1 MYINNFENSNRKF
14 VSSAGRFKVLE
25 YMRDMSV
32 SALNAEQEYYMSR
45 MNVHRRQLVV
55 EMDGKNTLIMQ
66 AGAMQ
71 WTAGN
76 INISTGVKGVGDF
89 MGKMFKGA
97 VTKESA
103 VKPEYSG
110 VGVVVFEPTYKF
122 IIFQDVSQWGTGMVI
137 EDGMF
142 LACDGTV
149 KHNIVSRKN
158 LSSAM
163 LGGEGLFN
171 LSLSGN
177 GIAVLESKVP
187 MDELIEIQLVNDE
200 LKVDGSF
207 AVAWSADLQFTVEKS
222 TKSLLGSAAS
232 GEGLVNVY
240 RGTGKVLLSPV

>member
-14 VSSAGRFKVLE
+14 VSSAGHFKVLE